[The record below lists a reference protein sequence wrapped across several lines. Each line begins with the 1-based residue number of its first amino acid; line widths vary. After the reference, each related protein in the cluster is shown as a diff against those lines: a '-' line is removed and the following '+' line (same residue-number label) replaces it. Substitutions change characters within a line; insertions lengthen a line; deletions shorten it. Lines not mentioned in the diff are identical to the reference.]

1 MASDGVS
8 MNDSIVLMP
17 WFLTA
22 ALLLGPLVLL
32 QILPS
37 RADDSAHRHR

>member
-1 MASDGVS
+1 MSAP
-8 MNDSIVLMP
+8 IVLMP

-32 QILPS
+32 WALPS
-37 RADDSAHRHR
+37 RADDSSNRHR